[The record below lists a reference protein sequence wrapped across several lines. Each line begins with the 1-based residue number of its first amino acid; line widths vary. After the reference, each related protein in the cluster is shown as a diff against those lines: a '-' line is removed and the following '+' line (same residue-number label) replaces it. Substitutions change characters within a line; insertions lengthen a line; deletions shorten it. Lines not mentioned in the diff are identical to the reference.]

1 MTLLEIVLMIMAY
14 ILIIVTI
21 FLQLV
26 CYKRNLETFETIAFT
41 FSLFLLIIALTVS
54 SFLEQISHI
63 KTTDAFILLT
73 MVLVGSTTPLNVVK
87 ERQFSIEAVWR
98 KVFISLSVLLFLCTI
113 AAWFF
118 DLLPYMQYA
127 VTLFLGFS
135 VVLSLILVRT
145 TKPHERIMHR
155 EKTERIF
162 AVAFMILVP
171 LSLIMNYYYNTSHIE
186 LKIGFTIP
194 LVFILLAGSKFLD
207 DWQRLSLLN
216 LQIEPKEQNFKN
228 YSLSEREK
236 KIAMLLVKGK
246 TYDEISEAL
255 YISLPTVETYTNNI
269 YRKFGVKSRAGF
281 TAILMR

>member
-1 MTLLEIVLMIMAY
+1 MTLLEIVLMIIAY
-14 ILIIVTI
+14 TLIIVTI

-26 CYKRNLETFETIAFT
+26 CYKRNLEAFETIAFT
-41 FSLFLLIIALTVS
+41 FSLLLLIIALTVS
-54 SFLEQISHI
+54 SFLDKISHI

-73 MVLVGSTTPLNVVK
+73 MVLVGLTTPLNVVK
-87 ERQFSIEAVWR
+87 ERQFSIKTVW
-98 KVFISLSVLLFLCTI
+98 KKIFISLSVVLFITII

-118 DLLPYMQYA
+118 DLLSYMQYV

-135 VVLSLILVRT
+135 VVLSMILIRT
-145 TKPHERIMHR
+145 TKPHKRIMHR

-171 LSLIMNYYYNTSHIE
+171 LSLILNYYYTVSNVE

-194 LVFILLAGSKFLD
+194 LVFILLAGSKLLD
-207 DWQRLSLLN
+207 DLQRLSLLN
-216 LQIEPKEQNFKN
+216 PQIEPKEQNFKN

-236 KIAMLLVKGK
+236 EIAMLLVKGK
-246 TYDEISEAL
+246 TYNEISEAL
-255 YISLPTVETYTNNI
+255 YISLPTVKTHTSNI

-281 TAILMR
+281 TAILIS